1 MPNNKGFAISS
12 VLYLLLVAFLM
23 FLMLMLAQF
32 TSSTSIIGKAND
44 DLVNGSKFEAMQ
56 IKDSNKRCIKV
67 GNSKQ
72 ANDIY
77 WYESGNGELLV
88 RIKSRYGTMYWPKD
102 FGLELKQ
109 DGGRYFFSGE
119 DFKIT
124 RNIKVEC
131 LNSTGGVISC
141 NNYFLDKKE
150 EPIKI
155 DLESSDEISISKENY
170 DSIKSIIEQ
179 IESYESRISTDTS
192 VFGSISYYTKVSPSN
207 IKTPEGFSYED
218 YQMIEDNN
226 YEELFDVFNNFL
238 KELESPNNDVI
249 YSYNEDTYIFTT
261 TDKKNLS
268 IELEYYPVIYKIDIG
283 VPNKEV
289 IYFDLVPS
297 NELSTDDAKTLYEN
311 GITISGADIDRVLLK
326 DDDDPYD
333 VNIEENT
340 KLFKDF
346 KEISTTESESYY
358 ASLKITDNISD
369 KPIFLKLYDICQ

>member
-261 TDKKNLS
+261 TDKKNSS
-268 IELEYYPVIYKIDIG
+268 IELEYYPVIYKMDIG

-326 DDDDPYD
+326 NDDDSYD

-346 KEISTTESESYY
+346 KEINTAESESYY